1 MSMIPD
7 LRGALVGGIASL
19 AALGAQPLL
28 AGETRCAEP
37 LGRVS
42 VDTLRVPAGATCT
55 LDATRVKGDLVVERD
70 ATLVAQGVSVGGNV
84 RAENA
89 RAVSVTSAS
98 RVGGNIQIRQG
109 GTVTVSGVRVGGDI
123 QIESSARALSVGDNR
138 VNGNVQVFQN
148 AGGASIAG
156 NAIDGNLQCKEN
168 RPAPTGGGNRVR
180 GDKEDQCSAL

>member
-1 MSMIPD
+1 MSMTPG
-7 LRGALVGGIASL
+7 LRATLAGGMALL
-19 AALGAQPLL
+19 AALGAQPLR

-42 VDTLRVPAGATCT
+42 VDSLRVPAGATCT
-55 LDATRVKGDLVVERD
+55 LDATRVTGDLVVERD

-84 RAENA
+84 QAENA

-98 RVGGNIQIRQG
+98 RVGGNIQVRQG
-109 GTVTVSGVRVGGDI
+109 GAVTVSGVRVGGDI
-123 QIESSARALSVGDNR
+123 QIASGTRALSVGDNR
-138 VNGNVQVFQN
+138 VNGNVQVFRN

-156 NAIDGNLQCKEN
+156 NAIDGKLQCREN

>member
-1 MSMIPD
+1 MSVNSG
-7 LRGALVGGIASL
+7 LRVALAGGIVLS
-19 AALGAQPLL
+19 AALGAQPLRADEPPC
-28 AGETRCAEP
+28 AGP

-42 VDTLRVPAGATCT
+42 VDNLRVPAGATCT
-55 LDATRVKGDLVVERD
+55 LDATRVKGNLVVERD
-70 ATLVAQGVSVGGNV
+70 ATLLARGVSVDGNV
-84 RAENA
+84 QADHA

-109 GTVTVSGVRVGGDI
+109 GAVTVSGVRVGGDI

-180 GDKEDQCSAL
+180 GSKEDQCSAL